1 MVAVVLNSKSSRG
14 KVTLII
20 PIAFSANA
28 AHIMWINHFSSVKKK
43 KSTFEI
49 AKTATTNI
57 SDQFEFTSKH

>member
-43 KSTFEI
+43 
-49 AKTATTNI
+49 
-57 SDQFEFTSKH
+57 HV